1 MILIADSGSTKTD
14 WCALLTDGKRLYFSG
29 EGINPYFQ
37 DSTDVAR
44 IATDTLM
51 NKIPEHPESIFFYGA
66 GCSSSEKNA
75 QVEQGLQRV
84 FSSASVLVEHDMLA
98 AARALCGNSKGI
110 ACILG
115 TGSNSILFNGEAIE
129 EDIPSLGFIL
139 GDEGSG
145 AYLGKE
151 LIRKFLYKEL
161 PEWLHDAFVKDY
173 GLNKDQIL
181 EQVYKKPLPNR
192 YLATFSP
199 FIHAHIDTP
208 EMHDLVYHAFE
219 AFIKHHIC
227 KYTDYHH
234 TPMHCTGSVAY
245 HFKSILEEVCRDYH
259 IHLGN
264 VVKSPLEG
272 LTNYH
277 DLHWKRNNNI

>member
-14 WCALLTDGKRLYFSG
+14 WCALLANGQRIHLAG

-37 DSTDVAR
+37 NKSDVIR
-44 IATDTLM
+44 IASETLVQHV
-51 NKIPEHPESIFFYGA
+51 PEPPQYIFFYGA
-66 GCSSSEKNA
+66 GCSSPDKKA
-75 QVEQGLQRV
+75 MVAAGLQDV
-84 FSSASVLVEHDMLA
+84 FAEAIIEVEHDMLA

-115 TGSNSILFNGEAIE
+115 TGSNSVLFNGETIE
-129 EDIPSLGFIL
+129 EDVPSLGFIL

-161 PEWLHDAFVKDY
+161 PEWLHEAFVKEY
-173 GLNKDQIL
+173 ALNKDQIL

-219 AFIKHHIC
+219 GFIKHHIN
-227 KYTDYHH
+227 KYTGYHH
-234 TPMHCTGSVAY
+234 TSMHCTGSVAY
-245 HFKSILEEVCRDYH
+245 YFKNILEEVCRDYH

-264 VVKSPLEG
+264 VVRSPLEG

-277 DLHWKRNNNI
+277 DQHWKRKNNI